1 MGNIISFDIIMSYE
15 LKAKWELIY
24 IVPRVISIKILK
36 IKNRS
41 QKMDKPK
48 RLVKFPVSTKSLNPE
63 IKIYYQN
70 LSRKCRP
77 RKNHFCYPESGLFFK
92 NILNFCVSPSGA
104 CHSLSTRKG
113 QISTLGKITWTYSLF
128 RCDSISIFDHVC
140 HTSLSKYNKDDL
152 YNLHSNF

>member
-1 MGNIISFDIIMSYE
+1 MRADIHCADRYFLSRFKKSE
-15 LKAKWELIY
+15 
-24 IVPRVISIKILK
+24 P
-36 IKNRS
+36 
-41 QKMDKPK
+41 KMDKSK
-48 RLVKFPVSTKSLNPE
+48 GLVKFPVSTKSLNPE

-140 HTSLSKYNKDDL
+140 HSRPLEIFFDDSWYDYPL
-152 YNLHSNF
+152 KTGLWRLPVKFWIILCR